1 VWQLEFGKAFDL
13 LELSAG
19 IRPSRLPALSP
30 APNCVRI
37 WHMKLAA
44 SSVLWAVLLGFS
56 LIFSS
61 DQAASENDT
70 CERGYEALRR
80 KELTTAEELLNQCV
94 SNSPGLL
101 KPYLALCALYQSQNK
116 VQELYR
122 IALDG
127 LQRFPQEKR
136 FYLTVGNQAGQEKRY
151 EQAIEVFSSGNRR
164 WPEDA
169 QLRNGLASSHLL
181 YGMKLLDET
190 KHQEA
195 ERHLR
200 QAAELNPL
208 DVEAHLNLGRVL
220 HNLSRTT
227 EALAEF
233 DQVLKLDPKTPLARF
248 HRGMV
253 LLALGNPDESIAEL
267 TQEIQE
273 NPTYPPSY
281 LFRAQALVAKA
292 EWARALP
299 DLEVAVQK
307 MPDNPKAQFTLA
319 RCLNQLGKTK
329 EAEAAFRR
337 ALELDP
343 YNPDFFN
350 ALGRLLALSDRKQEA
365 ELMFE
370 KARELNK
377 KIRTASAGE
386 IRFESTASS
395 KYK

>member
-1 VWQLEFGKAFDL
+1 
-13 LELSAG
+13 
-19 IRPSRLPALSP
+19 
-30 APNCVRI
+30 
-37 WHMKLAA
+37 MKLRA
-44 SSVLWAVLLGFS
+44 SSVCLIVVLACSQLSLGARFA
-56 LIFSS
+56 L
-61 DQAASENDT
+61 ENDS
-70 CERGYEALRR
+70 CQSGYKALRG
-80 KELTTAEELLNQCV
+80 KELTTAEGLLNQCLAG
-94 SNSPGLL
+94 NPGEL
-101 KPYLALCALYQSQNK
+101 KPYLALCALYQSQNRA
-116 VQELYR
+116 EDLYR
-122 IALDG
+122 VALEG

-151 EQAIEVFSSGNRR
+151 EQAVEVFSSGYRR
-164 WPEDA
+164 WPEDP
-169 QLRNGLASSHLL
+169 QLKNGLASSHLL
-181 YGMKLLDET
+181 YGMKVLDEG
-190 KHQEA
+190 KHEEA

-200 QAAELNPL
+200 QAAELNPG

-267 TQEIQE
+267 TREIQV

-281 LFRAQALVAKA
+281 LFRAQALVAKG
-292 EWARALP
+292 EWTRALP

-329 EAEAAFRR
+329 EAEAVFART
-337 ALELDP
+337 LELDP
-343 YNPDFFN
+343 DNPDVFN
-350 ALGRLLALSDRKQEA
+350 ALGRLLALSNRRQEA
-365 ELMFE
+365 EQMFE

-377 KIRTASAGE
+377 KIRTAGTGE
-386 IRFESTASS
+386 IRFESALSE
-395 KYK
+395 KDH